1 MKSLAMAVSAALLSN
16 EPRTKIMATRA
27 LRRDWQAGRLT
38 HVFDVEMP
46 KRPGRPSQPVLVNAN
61 QMPKRGRGQSLAN
74 RIAFLHAL
82 AHIEFN
88 AIDLALDIVG
98 RFGDSQPRAFVD
110 DWLKVAAEE
119 SLHFALLDRRLKTL
133 GSHYGALPAHDGLWE
148 ASEATAHDLKAR
160 LAVVPLVL
168 EARGLDV
175 SPATIDRFEAAGDSQ
190 SARIMARIYAD
201 EIDHVRTGFRW
212 FSNCC
217 DCSSESPEHRP
228 EYQWQS
234 LVQAYFRGPLKPP
247 FNDSARESAGLTRN
261 YYMPL
266 ASVVRP
272 HQ

>member
-1 MKSLAMAVSAALLSN
+1 MRSLGKAVSAALLAS
-16 EPRTKIMATRA
+16 EPRAKVMATRA

-38 HVFDVEMP
+38 PVFDVEMP
-46 KRPGRPSQPVLVNAN
+46 TRPGRPSQPVLVSAN
-61 QMPKRGRGQSLAN
+61 QMPKRGRGQSLVN
-74 RIAFLHAL
+74 RIAFIHAL

-98 RFGDSQPRAFVD
+98 RFGDGQPRSFVD

-148 ASEATAHDLKAR
+148 ASEVTAHDLKAR

-175 SPATIDRFEAAGDSQ
+175 SPATIDRFEAAGDSR

-201 EIDHVRTGFRW
+201 EIDHVTAGFRW

-217 DCSSESPEHRP
+217 DSSGESPEQ
-228 EYQWQS
+228 EWQR
-234 LVQAYFRGPLKPP
+234 LVRTYFRGPLKPP
-247 FNDSARESAGLTRN
+247 FNDSARETAGLTRN
-261 YYMPL
+261 YYAPL
-266 ASVVRP
+266 ASVVI
-272 HQ
+272 QQS

>member
-1 MKSLAMAVSAALLSN
+1 MKSIAAALCDALLAK
-16 EPRTKIMATRA
+16 EPRTKIMAARKVQ
-27 LRRDWQAGRLT
+27 RDWQAGRLN
-38 HVFDVEMP
+38 HHFDVSMP
-46 KRPGRPSQPVLVNAN
+46 DRPGRPTHPVLVAPSK
-61 QMPKRGRGQSLAN
+61 MPKRGRGQSLTN

-98 RFGDSQPRAFVD
+98 RFGSGQPRPFVD

-119 SLHFALLDRRLKTL
+119 SMHFALLDRRLRAL

-148 ASEATAHDLKAR
+148 ASEITAHDLKAR

-175 SPATIDRFEAAGDSQ
+175 SPATIERFEAAGDKR
-190 SARIMARIYAD
+190 SAQIMSRIYSD
-201 EIDHVRTGFRW
+201 EIGHVRTGFRW
-212 FSNCC
+212 FSACC
-217 DCSSESPEHRP
+217 DSNGESLEN
-228 EYQWQS
+228 QWQT
-234 LVQAYFRGPLKPP
+234 LVRTYFRGPLKSP

-261 YYMPL
+261 FYESL
-266 ASVVRP
+266 ASAVRP